1 MQKSEERKKG
11 GQGRNAEV
19 ETKAHFYQGKCQKKR
34 DGPYVESINLDIA
47 WTEWKRLSDLCCHM
61 CYCKENKRQKK
72 NKQKKTDILSFK

>member
-19 ETKAHFYQGKCQKKR
+19 EAKAHFYQGKCQKKR

-47 WTEWKRLSDLCCHM
+47 WTE
-61 CYCKENKRQKK
+61 
-72 NKQKKTDILSFK
+72 

>member
-19 ETKAHFYQGKCQKKR
+19 EAKAHFYQGKCQKKR

-47 WTEWKRLSDLCCHM
+47 WTEREIEWFM
-61 CYCKENKRQKK
+61 CYCKENKRQKEKK
-72 NKQKKTDILSFK
+72 NTDILSFK